1 MCHNGV
7 TGLQHSDDLSVVR
20 VRQIINMIEVIKS
33 LERLLIERL
42 LETDWFVT
50 NGSTNRAVGVI

>member
-1 MCHNGV
+1 
-7 TGLQHSDDLSVVR
+7 
-20 VRQIINMIEVIKS
+20 MIEVIKS